1 MKVGFEY
8 IKDKTIVTGS
18 AKKRNEKK
26 RKKIYEDRKSAN
38 RGG

>member
-8 IKDKTIVTGS
+8 IKDTGS